1 MNKRLLIISSVAL
14 ILFSANSHSGTDHA
28 GTETSAAISHAG
40 NPEKVTRVIKITQT
54 DNLFLPNE
62 ITVTAGE
69 TIRFVI
75 KNGGSRKHE
84 ILIAPMADLKKYAK
98 MRRDSSADDDF
109 KLDFLLQL
117 KPGEEKE
124 LVWQFVKEGAV
135 EFACLLPG
143 HFKTMHGTI
152 FVEKK

>member
-14 ILFSANSHSGTDHA
+14 ILFSAKVHSDTDHA
-28 GTETSAAISHAG
+28 GTETAAAISQAG

-75 KNGGSRKHE
+75 KNGGSREHE

-124 LVWQFVKEGAV
+124 LVWQFVKEGTV